1 MSLVLKGLKQT
12 ALIIAG
18 VMAALFAAIVATSFI
33 LLGSPTLIGAAM
45 AADLG
50 VTSEGLAFF
59 VGVILAGWSFFQL
72 CGGLVDGQPG
82 WWKILTAPVLVA
94 AALLGFA
101 LL

>member
-1 MSLVLKGLKQT
+1 
-12 ALIIAG
+12 
-18 VMAALFAAIVATSFI
+18 MASLFAALVATSF
-33 LLGSPTLIGAAM
+33 LLVGPPILIGAAM

-50 VTSEGLAFF
+50 VSAKNLAFF

-82 WWKILTAPVLVA
+82 WWKILAAPALVA